1 MRLVGDKPT
10 ALRAATTPGQL
21 LSQTLSLTLIWVI
34 YHSSW
39 LVSIMVSSVY
49 FRSAGGISRLWSP
62 IGTSV

>member
-21 LSQTLSLTLIWVI
+21 LSQTLSLTLCNLSFLLAI
-34 YHSSW
+34 
-39 LVSIMVSSVY
+39 VSTMVSSVY
-49 FRSAGGISRLWSP
+49 CRSVGGISRLWSP

>member
-21 LSQTLSLTLIWVI
+21 LSQTLSLTLRNL

-39 LVSIMVSSVY
+39 LVRIMVSSVY
-49 FRSAGGISRLWSP
+49 CRSVGGISRLWSP